1 MSTAFFCPPL
11 FCCVQHQ
18 ASNLHVII
26 RRECMHVGTTIS
38 FRRDEGSGRQPPSS
52 RKNGSWKSLH
62 FFPARPPPPPF
73 SRSSSTRPPLILREE
88 GLPSSSRH
96 AAMMGH
102 KQKRKEEIKPGI
114 RFTIG
119 YPKYR
124 RFLCKDTVQWENE
137 TWCENLQEIV
147 GIPFFGSLSCSMG
160 ERPIEHD
167 SSLER
172 IRMYYRAR
180 QEREGG
186 RGGASFGG
194 KQEERRR
201 PLTQSSER
209 SRRERT
215 SCGRVLFV
223 QNEKGNRK

>member
-1 MSTAFFCPPL
+1 MRGRVGPPIL
-11 FCCVQHQ
+11 SQEWV
-18 ASNLHVII
+18 LEI
-26 RRECMHVGTTIS
+26 
-38 FRRDEGSGRQPPSS
+38 PP
-52 RKNGSWKSLH
+52 

-147 GIPFFGSLSCSMG
+147 GIPYFGSLSCSMG

-172 IRMYYRAR
+172 TYVL
-180 QEREGG
+180 QSQTGEGG
-186 RGGASFGG
+186 R
-194 KQEERRR
+194 ERRR
-201 PLTQSSER
+201 LLR
-209 SRRERT
+209 WKAR
-215 SCGRVLFV
+215 G
-223 QNEKGNRK
+223 EKKASLSV

>member
-1 MSTAFFCPPL
+1 MPLGHARQFVCLPGPPKQVCRPSFQARCRLLFLFISVGRGNLYSIDVRVRVVAQLACPSLKRIRDAFFSCIQEYSTDSTIAAILNAPIRYTMSLAFFCPPP

-26 RRECMHVGTTIS
+26 SRECMHVGTTIS
-38 FRRDEGSGRQPPSS
+38 FRRDEGSGRAPLLSQEWVLEIPP
-52 RKNGSWKSLH
+52 

-124 RFLCKDTVQWENE
+124 RFLC
-137 TWCENLQEIV
+137 
-147 GIPFFGSLSCSMG
+147 
-160 ERPIEHD
+160 
-167 SSLER
+167 
-172 IRMYYRAR
+172 
-180 QEREGG
+180 
-186 RGGASFGG
+186 
-194 KQEERRR
+194 
-201 PLTQSSER
+201 
-209 SRRERT
+209 
-215 SCGRVLFV
+215 
-223 QNEKGNRK
+223 